1 MREKAVCDIPAT
13 AIVKRI
19 KNLEPTT
26 PAHVRACSG
35 NRERARWFFHSWNGV
50 EHSCVLY
57 YCNSWRC
64 SHCAPKQSALLYA
77 RAIDAFETKNTGE
90 RMVFLVLTKQRPVYA
105 TAKDAVSLY
114 KEMGPMMARAR
125 KRIEKL
131 LSANGFP
138 KMGSNWLATIEAHQS
153 GWPHVNLVV
162 QSEGLARLID
172 AEKCES
178 RTSKGGSEIRILR
191 GKLGEAFRAGGFDD
205 CMGQV
210 QLKKEKAVA
219 YIAKVAKE
227 SSKLS
232 QLPVF
237 AGERFRRY
245 RSGKGFL
252 PATIKQKRQAEAK
265 ENKLRWIRGEEGAE
279 LRGGGLVI
287 NREKFKLES
296 PQFRPWSQKIESLHL
311 DSIYINEFHLSDSE
325 KAELQRQIKNELS
338 WYNYQNDSLGVSIR
352 YDLGDLTQKE
362 RVDALKFTEVDI
374 LRPRPVKV
382 KQPPIFAVA

>member
-1 MREKAVCDIPAT
+1 M
-13 AIVKRI
+13 KRI

-26 PAHVRACSG
+26 PNHVKACSG
-35 NRERARWFFHSWNGV
+35 NRERVRWFFHSWKGG
-50 EHSCVLY
+50 EHSRAPY

-64 SHCAPKQSALLYA
+64 PHCAPKQSALLYA
-77 RAIDAFETKNTGE
+77 RAIEAFETKNTGE
-90 RMVFLVLTKQRPVYA
+90 RMVFLVLTKQRPVHA
-105 TAKDAVSLY
+105 TANDAVSLY
-114 KEMGPMMARAR
+114 REMGPMMARAR
-125 KRIEKL
+125 KRIERL

-172 AEKCES
+172 AEKTES

-210 QLKKEKAVA
+210 QSKKEKAVA

-265 ENKLRWIRGEEGAE
+265 ENKLRWFRGEIGAE
-279 LRGGGLVI
+279 LRGGGLVL
-287 NREKFKLES
+287 NKEKHRLES
-296 PQFRPWSQKIESLHL
+296 PQARPWSQKIESLHL
-311 DSIYINEFHLSDSE
+311 DSIYINEFNLSDSE
-325 KAELQRQIKNELS
+325 KAELQRQIKNELE
-338 WYNYQNDSLGVSIR
+338 WYNYQNDSLGISIR

-362 RVDALKFTEVDI
+362 RVDSLRFTVADI
-374 LRPRPVKV
+374 PKPRPVKTQ
-382 KQPPIFAVA
+382 KRPLFAVA